1 MLLLITHLNMT
12 RLAPNSGTT
21 IVELTLYMGL
31 LSIFIIILF
40 NLFTAILSTQTRS
53 VAVSLVQTN
62 GNFLLTKLTS
72 DINRADSIVLP
83 LAIGASASSMVLKVG
98 TTNATYSISNGRL
111 VIADGSGSNNLN
123 DSDTTISDFVVIKLG
138 NAGGKPGLQISF
150 TITSNVVDN
159 SNIKTKTFQ
168 TFSAIR

>member
-1 MLLLITHLNMT
+1 MKKLPL
-12 RLAPNSGTT
+12 NSGTT
-21 IVELTLYMGL
+21 LVELILYMGL

-53 VAVSLVQTN
+53 AAVSLVQTN
-62 GNFLLTKLTS
+62 GNFLLTKLTA

-83 LAIGASASSMVLKVG
+83 LAISASASSMVLKVG
-98 TTNATYSISNGRL
+98 ATDTTYAISNGRL
-111 VIADGSGSNNLN
+111 VITDSSGSNNLN
-123 DSDTTISDFVVIKLG
+123 DSDTTISDFVVTKLG
-138 NAGGKPGLQISF
+138 NVGGKPGLQMLF